1 MKFRN
6 KFVAN
11 SSSSCYILSLD
22 DKWSKEL
29 LTKLKEV
36 HVPKAACLGRGTSWV
51 AGKDLPAY
59 VAGHMEYE
67 EKYGFSDIGSWIQ
80 EWIDEIGSDNLLFVM
95 ESDEGMGGDLPVE
108 LGEIIVHAL
117 SCTDYH

>member
-11 SSSSCYILSLD
+11 SSSSCYILNLD
-22 DKWSKEL
+22 DEWSKEL

-36 HVPKAACLGRGTSWV
+36 HVPKARGLGRGTGWA
-51 AGKDLPAY
+51 AGKDLPTYA
-59 VAGHMEYE
+59 ADHMEYE
-67 EKYGFSDIGSWIQ
+67 KRFGYSSIGSWIQ
-80 EWIDEIGSDNLLFVM
+80 EWIDKLGNDKVLFVM
-95 ESDEGMGGDLPVE
+95 ESDEGMGGFLP
-108 LGEIIVHAL
+108 LALDEIIAHAS